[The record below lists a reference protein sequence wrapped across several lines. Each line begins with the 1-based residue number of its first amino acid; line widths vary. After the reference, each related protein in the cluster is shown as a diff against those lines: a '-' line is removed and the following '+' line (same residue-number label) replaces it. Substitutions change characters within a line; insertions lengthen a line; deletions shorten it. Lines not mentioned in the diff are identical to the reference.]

1 MATAHKRITR
11 KTLRQPDWFQ
21 IATEKALDI
30 YEDHR
35 PKVIAAVAV
44 VFVLVAAIWGWQFFK
59 ERQNNK
65 AAEEFGAGAG
75 LYRAQKYR
83 EAISVFEK
91 VTDYRWSH
99 YATFAY
105 LYEAN
110 SYVAINDFN
119 KALTAAQRFV
129 NATSP
134 DSTYRQLGLITLAF
148 IEESKGQPKEALQHY
163 SEAERING
171 AFKERALLGK
181 GRMSE
186 RNGDL
191 KSAIAAY
198 REYAKDNPD
207 SPVKLQISALEAKLS
222 SQPVTPAK

>member
-11 KTLRQPDWFQ
+11 KALRQPDWFQ
-21 IATEKALDI
+21 ITTEKALEI

-35 PKVIAAVAV
+35 PKVIAGVAAAV
-44 VFVLVAAIWGWQFFK
+44 VLVAAIWGWQFFK
-59 ERQNNK
+59 ERQNSK

-83 EAISVFEK
+83 EAIPVFEK

-110 SYVAINDFN
+110 SYIAINDFN
-119 KALTAAQRFV
+119 KAQTAAQRFI

-134 DSTYRQLGLITLAF
+134 DSIYRQIGLVTLAYT
-148 IEESKGQPKEALQHY
+148 EESKGQLKEALQHY
-163 SEAERING
+163 AEAERING

-181 GRMSE
+181 ARLSE
-186 RNGDL
+186 RAGDL

-198 REYAKDNPD
+198 REYLKDNPD
-207 SPVKLQISALEAKLS
+207 SPVKLQISALEAQLGS
-222 SQPVTPAK
+222 APTLAK

>member
-11 KTLRQPDWFQ
+11 KALRQPDWFQ
-21 IATEKALDI
+21 ITTEKAFEI

-35 PKVIAAVAV
+35 SKVIAGIAAV
-44 VFVLVAAIWGWQFFK
+44 VVLLLAIFGWQFFK
-59 ERQNNK
+59 EWQNGK
-65 AAEEFGAGAG
+65 AAEQFGAGAG

-83 EAISVFEK
+83 EAISVFDK

-105 LYEAN
+105 LYQAN
-110 SYVAINDFN
+110 SYLALNDFN

-134 DSTYRQLGLITLAF
+134 DSVYRQIGLVTLGY
-148 IEESKGQPKEALQHY
+148 IEESKGQVKEALQHY

-171 AFKERALLGK
+171 AFRERALLGK
-181 GRMSE
+181 ARISE
-186 RNGDL
+186 RTGDL

-198 REYAKDNPD
+198 REYVTENPD
-207 SPVKLQISALEAKLS
+207 SPVKLQIAALEAKLAS
-222 SQPVTPAK
+222 APAPAK

>member
-11 KTLRQPDWFQ
+11 KALRQPDWFQ
-21 IATEKALDI
+21 ITTEKAFEI

-35 PKVIAAVAV
+35 SKVIAGIAAV
-44 VFVLVAAIWGWQFFK
+44 VVLLLAIFGWQFFK
-59 ERQNNK
+59 EWQNGK
-65 AAEEFGAGAG
+65 AAEQFGAGAG

-83 EAISVFEK
+83 EAISVFDK

-105 LYEAN
+105 LYQAN
-110 SYVAINDFN
+110 SYLALNDFN

-134 DSTYRQLGLITLAF
+134 DSVYRQIGLVTLGY
-148 IEESKGQPKEALQHY
+148 IEEGKGQVKEALQHY

-171 AFKERALLGK
+171 AFRERALLGK
-181 GRMSE
+181 ARISE
-186 RNGDL
+186 RTGDL

-198 REYAKDNPD
+198 REYVTENPD
-207 SPVKLQISALEAKLS
+207 SPVKLQIAALEAKLAS
-222 SQPVTPAK
+222 PPAPAK